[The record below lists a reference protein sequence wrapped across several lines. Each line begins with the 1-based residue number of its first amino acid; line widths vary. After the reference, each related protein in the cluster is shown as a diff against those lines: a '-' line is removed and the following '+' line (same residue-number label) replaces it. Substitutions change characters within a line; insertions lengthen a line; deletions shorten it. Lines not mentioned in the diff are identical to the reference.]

1 MNDTST
7 TSVGQMTKTS
17 SVARFVAMKEKQR
30 VAEALAVENAKRR
43 KERYYPILPLIP
55 KKRLL
60 HDGAQ
65 LSKAQASVG

>member
-1 MNDTST
+1 
-7 TSVGQMTKTS
+7 
-17 SVARFVAMKEKQR
+17 MKEKQR
-30 VAEALAVENAKRR
+30 AAEVLAVENAKRR

-65 LSKAQASVG
+65 LNKAQHSVG